1 MEKQFVMLLG
11 NFYMYSLAGDVPSDE
26 ETEVRIGCTMKWS
39 SYLQNK
45 TIYVF
50 KQSWT
55 QLNSYLYLFKL
66 TGCNF

>member
-50 KQSWT
+50 K
-55 QLNSYLYLFKL
+55 
-66 TGCNF
+66 